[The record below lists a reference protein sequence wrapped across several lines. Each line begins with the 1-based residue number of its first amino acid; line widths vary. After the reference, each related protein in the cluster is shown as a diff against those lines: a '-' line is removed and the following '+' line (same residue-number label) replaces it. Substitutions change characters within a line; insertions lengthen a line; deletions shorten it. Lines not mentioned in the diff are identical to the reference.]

1 MDITNIVII
10 LVLVVI
16 IGSACLYIV
25 KVKRNGE
32 KCIGCPMS
40 KQCSSKNQEGTGCT
54 CGCHSDKR

>member
-32 KCIGCPMS
+32 K
-40 KQCSSKNQEGTGCT
+40 
-54 CGCHSDKR
+54 